1 VSPGCEYV
9 CGARTEPALAMTTK
23 RMTDGTLAGLFWSF
37 LGHGFRGVAQLVTLS
52 VLARLLTL
60 TDFGVVTA
68 GLAVIGISMKLSGFG
83 IGNAVVQLP
92 TFETRHVRVAF
103 TVSLGFGALTFVLI
117 WLTAP
122 FVAAFFRM
130 PALSDVLRALS
141 VVCVLQGRAVVAE
154 SLLQRRMQFR
164 VLAGVDAVSYA
175 VGYGVVGIGLA
186 FLGFGVWAFVG
197 AHIAQA
203 TGRMILLRILQP
215 HPAMPLLERRT
226 ILDLVHYGGG
236 ITLGTMGNYVA
247 TEGDNVIVG
256 RWLGAE
262 ALGLYGRAYQLMA
275 MPAMFV
281 GEVLNKVLFPSMS
294 RVQDQ
299 PERLVAT
306 YGRALALIALII
318 LPLSA
323 GLLILAPEIVHV
335 LLGPKWMGMV
345 VPFQVFATGMLFRTS
360 YKISNATIG
369 ATGAVYQ
376 RTWRLLAYGLLVLA
390 GAWAGSSWGLPGV
403 AIGVVVA
410 IGLNYA
416 LLAQLSLTLTGMSW
430 RRFLSCH
437 LPGII
442 VASIVGAELWILVL
456 VLRSQALSPPFVLM
470 TSIAAVLC
478 TLLLLLRYVPRRV
491 LGEDGYWLLQTFV
504 SYLPERLARLN
515 WLRLESDRRARSKLS
530 LPS

>member
-1 VSPGCEYV
+1 MT
-9 CGARTEPALAMTTK
+9 ATTK
-23 RMTDGTLAGLFWSF
+23 RMTDGTVAGLFWSF
-37 LGHGFRGVAQLVTLS
+37 LGHGFRGVAQLLTLS
-52 VLARLLTL
+52 VLARLLTV

-117 WLTAP
+117 WMTAP
-122 FVAAFFRM
+122 YVASFFRM
-130 PALSDVLRALS
+130 GGLSDVLRALS
-141 VVCVLQGRAVVAE
+141 VVCVLQGRATVAE
-154 SLLQRRMQFR
+154 SLLQRKMQFR
-164 VLAGVDAVSYA
+164 VLAGVDAVAYA
-175 VGYGVVGIGLA
+175 VGYGVIGIALA

-203 TGRMILLRILQP
+203 TGRMIVLRILQP
-215 HPAMPLLERRT
+215 HPAVPLLERRT

-236 ITLGTMGNYVA
+236 ITLGTIGNYVA

-306 YGRALALIALII
+306 YGRALALIALVI
-318 LPLSA
+318 LPLST
-323 GLLILAPEIVHV
+323 GLFILAPEIVHV

-345 VPFQVFATGMLFRTS
+345 VPFQIFATGMLFRTS

-376 RTWRLLAYGLLVLA
+376 RTWRLLGYGLLVLA
-390 GAWAGSSWGLPGV
+390 GAWAGSGGGLSGV

-410 IGLNYA
+410 IGINYI
-416 LLAQLSLTLTGMSW
+416 LLAQLGLSLTGMSW

-437 LPGII
+437 VPGIV
-442 VASIVGAELWILVL
+442 VASIVGAELRSLAL
-456 VLRSQALSPPFVLM
+456 VLRSWAFSPPLVLM
-470 TSIAAVLC
+470 ISSGAVLC
-478 TLLLLLRYVPRRV
+478 TLLLLIRYVPRPIF
-491 LGEDGYWLLQTFV
+491 GEDGYWLLQKLV
-504 SYLPERLARLN
+504 SYLPGRFARLK
-515 WLRLESDRRARSKLS
+515 WLKPEIDERPRAKLRA
-530 LPS
+530 PS